1 MRVDKAAWH
10 EAWLHATP
18 QWVDMRMDDALEYR
32 GWSPMGVGQ
41 PASEQHLER
50 FGGVLP
56 ASVLQLWR
64 RFGFDGFGDGRW
76 WFTDPLE
83 WQTVVDAWLEGTPIP
98 FPEQKWWCL
107 SRSAMGD
114 MELWGEV
121 SGPALTITP
130 TLGWIRPDAG
140 NARKMSDPVMRERK
154 GCTILVSPRKDTF
167 EDDDTGELLVDW
179 AIEHLGT
186 LGPGQ
191 VYGLTPAYCFT
202 GKASTSQVGIEDATA
217 HLTFLAQAQE
227 HQLVEDFS
235 DAVSGIAAGIANNT
249 DTDGGGAQ
257 DSSDNSADDQGGDV
271 GTSAEANS

>member
-1 MRVDKAAWH
+1 MRMDKAAWH

-18 QWVDMRMDDALEYR
+18 QWVDAMMNDELKYQ
-32 GWSPMGVGQ
+32 GWSPMGVGH
-41 PASEQHLER
+41 PASEQHLDR
-50 FGGVLP
+50 FKDVLP

-64 RFGFDGFGDGRW
+64 RFGFDGFGQGRW

-83 WQTVVDAWLEGTPIP
+83 WQAVVDAWLEDTPIP
-98 FPEQKWWCL
+98 FPEQQWWCL
-107 SRSAMGD
+107 ARSAMGD

-121 SGPALTITP
+121 SGPALTVTP
-130 TLGWIRPDAG
+130 TLGWIRPHAG
-140 NARKMSDPVMRERK
+140 QARDMSDPVMRERM
-154 GCTILVSPRKDTF
+154 GCLTLTMAQKDTF
-167 EDDDTGELLVDW
+167 DDDDTGELLVDW
-179 AIEHLGT
+179 AIAHLGV

-235 DAVSGIAAGIANNT
+235 AAVTGIAAGIAATT
-249 DTDGGGAQ
+249 DTGDGGGVFGPESD
-257 DSSDNSADDQGGDV
+257 DSGDE
-271 GTSAEANS
+271 S